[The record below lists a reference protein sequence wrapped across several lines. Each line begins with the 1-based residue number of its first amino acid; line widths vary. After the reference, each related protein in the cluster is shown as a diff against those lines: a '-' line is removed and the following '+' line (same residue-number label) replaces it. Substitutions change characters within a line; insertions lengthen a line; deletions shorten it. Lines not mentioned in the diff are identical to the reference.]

1 MIRSAFLDS
10 AQSAAALLREP
21 AVAARWSTPS
31 TLPGFSVGGL
41 ARHLANQV
49 TRTVTALAAPPG
61 TSAIP
66 VMDHFTGAGWVNSGA
81 DSADNTAILERSE
94 TAAAQTTAADLAAE
108 VDAALAELST
118 MVPAQ
123 HAERVVDLG
132 RWGLLVDDFLLT
144 RVLELV
150 VHTDDLA
157 VSLDLPT
164 PDLPAAATGATIDLL
179 GRLAAWRHG
188 PLPVVRAL
196 ARRERAPDSIA
207 AL

>member
-1 MIRSAFLDS
+1 MIRPAFLES
-10 AQSAAALLREP
+10 AERAAALLREP
-21 AVAARWSTPS
+21 AVDERWSAPS
-31 TLPGFSVGGL
+31 ALPGFSVGGL

-49 TRTVTALAAPPG
+49 TRTVTSLAAPPG

-66 VMDHFTGAGWVNSGA
+66 VLDHFTGAGWVNSGV
-81 DSADNTAILERSE
+81 DSADNAAILERSE
-94 TAAAQTTAADLAAE
+94 TAAAQTTPAGLAAE
-108 VDAALAELST
+108 VDAALAELRT

-132 RWGLLVDDFLLT
+132 RWALLVDDFLLT

-157 VSLDLPT
+157 VSLGVPA
-164 PDLPAAATGATIDLL
+164 PEPSAAAAEATVQLL
-179 GRLAAWRHG
+179 ARLAVWRHG